1 MTTHITNKE
10 RRAADIACLYFLT
23 QDIRNC
29 LFCCNYGD
37 GDECGAGRLLYAG
50 MNEWVHINCALWSAE
65 VYEDDVGRLKNV
77 YDAVKRGNKLVQ
89 CFKYFF
95 CN

>member
-1 MTTHITNKE
+1 
-10 RRAADIACLYFLT
+10 
-23 QDIRNC
+23 
-29 LFCCNYGD
+29 
-37 GDECGAGRLLYAG
+37 

-89 CFKYFF
+89 SFKYFF
-95 CN
+95 VISSENFISVQAQSRLV